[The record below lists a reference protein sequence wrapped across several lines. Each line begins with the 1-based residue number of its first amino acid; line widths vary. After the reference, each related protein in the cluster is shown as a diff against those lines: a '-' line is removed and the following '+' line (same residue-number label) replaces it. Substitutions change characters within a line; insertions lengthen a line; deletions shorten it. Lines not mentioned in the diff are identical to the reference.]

1 MYVVI
6 ASAMYKEAQVPREDT
21 TAWMQE
27 VGQRRTQLPRMS
39 GTTSEAITLTYQV
52 PAEHHDNSRHLI
64 NLVIASE
71 AKQSPT
77 MKSVAWGQAPTT
89 SATETPLRHWNHQ
102 CLSRRSSPYWVF
114 RQAFLNATR
123 TGWH

>member
-77 MKSVAWGQAPTT
+77 MKSVAWGQALTT
-89 SATETPLRHWNHQ
+89 SATET
-102 CLSRRSSPYWVF
+102 S
-114 RQAFLNATR
+114 
-123 TGWH
+123 